1 MPWKTVSL
9 GLLISI
15 AVRPLVAAAV
25 VAVFSPPAAIAA
37 GIYMLACVPVSTLCN
52 FGTVVCS
59 GNVPVSVMLVALST
73 ILSVATTPLLAE
85 ALVGV
90 SVQLDTM
97 GMIKTIID
105 VVLLPVLFGLLM
117 NQYLPA
123 VASRLKVVLPF
134 LGLAGATVCS
144 GAPVAAHAAA
154 MKSSMGLVRARAPR
168 RACTHSVCKSTA
180 NAAIGS
186 LGSR

>member
-1 MPWKTVSL
+1 M
-9 GLLISI
+9 
-15 AVRPLVAAAV
+15 
-25 VAVFSPPAAIAA
+25 
-37 GIYMLACVPVSTLCN
+37 
-52 FGTVVCS
+52 
-59 GNVPVSVMLVALST
+59 
-73 ILSVATTPLLAE
+73 
-85 ALVGV
+85 GV
-90 SVQLDTM
+90 SVQFDTM

-168 RACTHSVCKSTA
+168 RACTHSVCTSTA